1 MRIAR
6 NLGDLEAEVNYVY
19 FHRDLKVVAYAI
31 SGDQGG
37 CQGRPGSLYACLG
50 LQQLGVEPLMDL
62 LPLETRDRALLTRRN
77 EDRNVVSTS
86 VDPRSPPMISFPRI

>member
-1 MRIAR
+1 MLKVRIAR
-6 NLGDLEAEVNYVY
+6 NLGDLEAEVNYVD

-50 LQQLGVEPLMDL
+50 LQQFGVEPLMDCC
-62 LPLETRDRALLTRRN
+62 PSRPETELYSLGEMRIGMLFR
-77 EDRNVVSTS
+77 
-86 VDPRSPPMISFPRI
+86 PP